1 MIILTSSGWKSGLR
15 EWTLQRFTGVF
26 VAFYFLFVVAYFF
39 ILGDI
44 SYSIFAC
51 LFSSFYFKLVTLVFM
66 FSLVLHLNIGMG
78 VILSDY
84 VKVTLLRATCD
95 FIVNLILLAYIF
107 SIMQILWGFK

>member
-26 VAFYFLFVVAYFF
+26 VAFYFIFVAVYFC
-39 ILGDI
+39 ILGDV
-44 SYSIFAC
+44 SYSHFTT
-51 LFSSFYFKLVTLVFM
+51 LFSSFCFKLVTLVFM

-84 VKVTLLRATCD
+84 VKVTIVRASLD